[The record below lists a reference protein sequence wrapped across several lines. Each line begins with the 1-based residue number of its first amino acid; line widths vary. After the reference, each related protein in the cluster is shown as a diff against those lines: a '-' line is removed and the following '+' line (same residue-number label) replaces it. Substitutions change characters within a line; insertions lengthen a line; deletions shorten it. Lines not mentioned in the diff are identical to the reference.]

1 MKKVHFISGTI
12 LSIFVTLHLIN
23 HLTALQSIATHI
35 EVMNLLR
42 RVYQHPLIEPFLILA
57 VLTQIVS
64 GVKLVRNRG
73 WKQQE
78 WYNKLHVYSGIYL
91 GFFLLIHTSATL
103 AGRFVLLVDTNF
115 YYGAMVVNL
124 NPYLFFYIPYYFL
137 GAFSFFVHIA
147 CIIRIKSLRKVGTQK
162 ANQRTNWIIVFGALI
177 GILILWAFTYNVE
190 IPAVYRALM
199 P

>member
-1 MKKVHFISGTI
+1 MKKVHFISGI
-12 LSIFVTLHLIN
+12 VLSIFVTLHLIN
-23 HLTALQSIATHI
+23 HLTALQSIDTHI
-35 EVMNLLR
+35 NVMNFLR
-42 RVYQHPLIEPFLILA
+42 RIYQHPLIEPFLILA

-64 GVKLVRNRG
+64 GIKLVRNRG

-91 GFFLLIHTSATL
+91 GFFLLLHTSATL

-137 GAFSFFVHIA
+137 GALSFFVHIA
-147 CIIRIKSLRKVGTQK
+147 CIIRIKSIRKVGTQK
-162 ANQRTNWIIVFGALI
+162 ANKRTNWMITFGALI

-190 IPAVYRALM
+190 IPAAYRALM